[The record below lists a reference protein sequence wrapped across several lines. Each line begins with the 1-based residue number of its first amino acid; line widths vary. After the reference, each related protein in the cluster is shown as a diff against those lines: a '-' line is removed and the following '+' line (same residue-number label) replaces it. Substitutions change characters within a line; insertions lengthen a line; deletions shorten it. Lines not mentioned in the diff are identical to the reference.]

1 MTAKVIGLSRDFQ
14 HDAYQVTVGSLDLRA
29 NVMIKQIVEVV
40 TDYEKYNRLC
50 DHLRNYNDGSRVLI
64 FVETKKGCDQL
75 TRSLQVLHSLLFNL
89 LLLLQ
94 FILFL
99 IFYYL
104 LFFFSS
110 YRQCVMWETLKLL
123 FPFSLIEYVLLFF
136 CSRARD
142 ILPAV
147 SMGTRLSKRSDRQT
161 DRQSTINTLDHH
173 FPYS

>member
-75 TRSLQVLHSLLFNL
+75 TRSLQVLHILLFILSLLF
-89 LLLLQ
+89 Q
-94 FILFL
+94 SILFL

-104 LFFFSS
+104 SFFFYSS
-110 YRQCVMWETLKLL
+110 FRQFVIWETMKLVFL
-123 FPFSLIEYVLLFF
+123 FSLIDYVLLNF

-147 SMGTRLSKRSDRQT
+147 SMGTRLSKRLDRQT
-161 DRQSTINTLDHH
+161 DREPSTH
-173 FPYS
+173 